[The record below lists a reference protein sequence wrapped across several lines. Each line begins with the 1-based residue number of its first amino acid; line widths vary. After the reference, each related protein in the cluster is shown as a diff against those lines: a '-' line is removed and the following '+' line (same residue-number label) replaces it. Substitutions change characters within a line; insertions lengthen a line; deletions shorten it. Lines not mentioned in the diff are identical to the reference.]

1 LLVENGKSRKPAQR
15 LLEEKREIFSEV
27 TSVGDRSGRR
37 GQEVGLWEAGNHS
50 SRQSL
55 YPI

>member
-1 LLVENGKSRKPAQR
+1 MENGKSRKPAQR